1 MRGIKHIYIY
11 IFIVGGLFLL
21 TALALGKG
29 ETMEYGKLVNA
40 KPFADIHFVD
50 VFFASFKK
58 TLGDPVTRLLI
69 QLLTIVIATRLFGFL
84 FKSMKQPSVIG
95 EILAGIVLGPS
106 LLGLIFPEYLS
117 YVFPSSSMDE
127 LHLFSRLGL
136 LLFMFVVG
144 MELNWNQVRTRAHDA
159 IVISHAGIIFPF
171 ALGVFSALIIYR
183 EFAPDNIR
191 FLPFALFM
199 GIAMSIT
206 AFPVLASILRER
218 KMTHTM
224 IGSLTITCAA
234 IDDIT
239 AWCVFAAVIAISTA
253 GTYVSAFFTLGLTI
267 LYIVFMFKVARPLL
281 AKYYNNAAKLNKFG
295 ISPLAVSFVVLLL
308 SAFTT
313 KLIGIHSLFGAFM
326 AGVVMPS
333 PGMFRNYVSE
343 RTEYVSTILLLPI
356 FFAYSGL
363 RTQIGLLNT
372 TEHWLTFGF
381 ILIVAVVGKLA
392 GTGLTARFLGQNW
405 ANSLRIGVLM
415 NTRGLMEL
423 VVINLGYEMGI
434 LSAEIFTMMV
444 LMALVTTYMTGPLL
458 NLIDRVFVNNK
469 VDEPEPGYQ
478 APVPEFLAEK

>member
-1 MRGIKHIYIY
+1 MAISNGHY
-11 IFIVGGLFLL
+11 F
-21 TALALGKG
+21 
-29 ETMEYGKLVNA
+29 
-40 KPFADIHFVD
+40 D
-50 VFFASFKK
+50 VFIQTVKENLAA
-58 TLGDPVTRLLI
+58 PVAGLLL
-69 QLLTIVIATRLFGFL
+69 QLIVIVIATRLFGFL
-84 FKSMKQPSVIG
+84 FKKMDQPAVVG

-106 LLGLIFPEYLS
+106 ILGYLS
-117 YVFPSSSMDE
+117 PGYLEYVFPAHDMEE

-136 LLFMFVVG
+136 ILFMFVVG
-144 MELNWNQVRTRAHDA
+144 MELNWNQVRTKARDA
-159 IVISHAGIIFPF
+159 IVISHAGIVFPF
-171 ALGVFSALIIYR
+171 ALGVLSALGIYS
-183 EFAPDNIR
+183 ELAPNNVR

-218 KMTHTM
+218 RMSKTI
-224 IGSLTITCAA
+224 IGTLAITCAA

-253 GTYVSAFFTLGLTI
+253 GTYLSAFFIIGFTV
-267 LYIVFMFKVARPLL
+267 LYILLMFNVVRPLL
-281 AKYYNNAAKLNKFG
+281 ASYYKNAAKLNGFG
-295 ISPLAVSFVVLLL
+295 ISPLAVSFIVLLL
-308 SAFTT
+308 SAYTT

-372 TEHWLTFGF
+372 TSHWLTFAF
-381 ILIVAVVGKLA
+381 ILFIAVAGKLV
-392 GTGLTARFLGQNW
+392 GTALTARYLGQNW
-405 ANSLRIGVLM
+405 ADSLRIGVLM

-434 LSAEIFTMMV
+434 LSAEIFTMLV

-458 NLIDRVFVNNK
+458 NLIDRIFSQEKAIEQVP
-469 VDEPEPGYQ
+469 DHHQ
-478 APVPEFLAEK
+478 AIPEFLAEK